1 MKTVRPFLN
10 ITWTPFIS
18 KLVVLVLKSQP
29 VKYIFLWIKLRY
41 RYKILYDLFKDMY
54 KVFSGENIK
63 KLESY
68 KANKKEE
75 FFLTPFVL
83 RKVK

>member
-10 ITWTPFIS
+10 ITWPPFIS

-63 KLESY
+63 NEKVI
-68 KANKKEE
+68 KKIKKES
-75 FFLTPFVL
+75 FS
-83 RKVK
+83 

>member
-1 MKTVRPFLN
+1 MFQIDLTVFF
-10 ITWTPFIS
+10 ITLKLYMLFYVVVGHIS
-18 KLVVLVLKSQP
+18 DH
-29 VKYIFLWIKLRY
+29 FRE
-41 RYKILYDLFKDMY
+41 KIL
-54 KVFSGENIK
+54 K